1 MYTIYTKRFLVI
13 TTIFTFSGFVTT
25 AQNSVVQKYETS
37 NVYAG
42 IEVGSKGVKM
52 STVELDKK
60 TGEDGEFKILKD
72 TSINTDF
79 ILFNCNFVQLV

>member
-1 MYTIYTKRFLVI
+1 MFTTYKKRFLVSAA
-13 TTIFTFSGFVTT
+13 IFLFSGFATT
-25 AQNSVVQKYETS
+25 AQNSVIQKYETG

-60 TGEDGEFKILKD
+60 TGEDGEFKN
-72 TSINTDF
+72 SERYF
-79 ILFNCNFVQLV
+79 H